1 MKYFISI
8 CFTIFT
14 VLSYAQKPCFDCSC
28 FVNKSMQWTVNVDD
42 KGREYLIRGD
52 SLKGK
57 SYSFQTLF
65 SSISTNSKIQLK
77 LLKIQNKTA
86 YIKIVNTANFTQL
99 GHASVSWFLARLVF
113 TLTENPN
120 CNKIYLNFEEGD
132 HTGPPGYFTRAMFE
146 KSYVICN

>member
-8 CFTIFT
+8 YFTLFT
-14 VLSYAQKPCFDCSC
+14 VLSYAQKHCVDCSC

-42 KGREYLIRGD
+42 RGREYLIRGD
-52 SLKGK
+52 SLKSK

-65 SSISTNSKIQLK
+65 GSITTNAKIQLS

-86 YIKIVNTANFTQL
+86 YIKIINTTDFTQL
-99 GHASVSWFLARLVF
+99 GHASVSWYLARLVF
-113 TLTENPN
+113 TLTENPK
-120 CNKIYLNFEEGD
+120 CNKVYLDFIEGD
-132 HTGPPGYFTRAMFE
+132 HTGPPGYFTREMFE